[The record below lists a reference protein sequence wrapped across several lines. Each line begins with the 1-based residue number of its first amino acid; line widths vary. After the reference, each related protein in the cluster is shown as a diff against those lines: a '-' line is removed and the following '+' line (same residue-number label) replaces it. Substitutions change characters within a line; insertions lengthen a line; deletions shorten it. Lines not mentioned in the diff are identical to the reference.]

1 MTVLRSRLLQKKQN
15 DENEKYAQNRKSQVG
30 TGDRSERIRTYN
42 FPQSRITDH
51 RINYTSH
58 ALQETMMGELDH
70 LINILEKE
78 DLAERIKNI
87 DLNKNE

>member
-1 MTVLRSRLLQKKQN
+1 
-15 DENEKYAQNRKSQVG
+15 
-30 TGDRSERIRTYN
+30 
-42 FPQSRITDH
+42 
-51 RINYTSH
+51 
-58 ALQETMMGELDH
+58 MMGELDH